1 MHEAAWKLQFHNYT
15 VKQAFGYHVL
25 TILNVTQ
32 SFSSTS
38 LITALDIYDTHWKK

>member
-1 MHEAAWKLQFHNYT
+1 MKQLGNFNSTIT